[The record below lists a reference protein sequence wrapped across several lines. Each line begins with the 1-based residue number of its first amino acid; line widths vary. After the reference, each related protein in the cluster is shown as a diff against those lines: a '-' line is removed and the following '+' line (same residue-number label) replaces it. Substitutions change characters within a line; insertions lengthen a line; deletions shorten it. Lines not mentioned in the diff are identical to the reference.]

1 MKREQVLIFANPI
14 AGRGRAK
21 RIAGVLEEELKKRG
35 FGVKIFLSKPSES
48 AHAHEYVS
56 MAPRSGKIRAAI
68 VIGGDGTLRGVAQWA
83 LDNAFPNKEA
93 MCATGELGELPY
105 PLLIVPMGTA
115 NLMGKHLGVQWTDEN
130 IGEEVAEALEVGNV
144 RYLDVAKTNGGI
156 FLLMAGVGF
165 DAWVVHELDRVRSGP
180 IDLMTYIM
188 PAVKAIAEYRFPVLE
203 VFVDGKKVF
212 KKAPALALVGNIREY
227 GTGFAILPAARPDD
241 QLLDV
246 CVMPCASPKDLIK
259 LALSAAAGEHVQQEG
274 VVYVKGRQV
283 RIESS
288 TAVPVQVDGEPAGMT
303 PVEIDLLPC
312 RIPFIVPP

>member
-1 MKREQVLIFANPI
+1 MRQVLIFANPI
-14 AGRGRAK
+14 AGRGKAK
-21 RIAGVLEEELKKRG
+21 RIAEALESELKKRG
-35 FGVKIFLSKPSES
+35 YGVKVFLNKIDPTKKLD
-48 AHAHEYVS
+48 
-56 MAPRSGKIRAAI
+56 GKVKAAI

-83 LDNAFPNKEA
+83 IDSAFPDQAA
-93 MCATGELGELPY
+93 MCANGDLAQLPY

-115 NLMGKHLGVQWTDEN
+115 NLMGKHLGVQWSDEN
-130 IGEEVAEALEVGNV
+130 IGEEVAVALEAGNV
-144 RYLDVAKTNGGI
+144 QWLDVARTKGGI

-180 IDLMTYIM
+180 IDLMNYIM
-188 PAVKAIAEYRFPVLE
+188 PGLKAIAEYRFPVLE

-283 RIESS
+283 RIESA
-288 TAVPVQVDGEPAGMT
+288 TPVPVQVDGEPAGMT

-312 RIPFIVPP
+312 RIPFIVPSL

>member
-1 MKREQVLIFANPI
+1 MKREQILIFANPI

-21 RIAGVLEEELKKRG
+21 RIAATLEEELKRRG
-35 FGVKIFLSKPSES
+35 YAVKVFLNKVDSTRQVDGRVK
-48 AHAHEYVS
+48 
-56 MAPRSGKIRAAI
+56 AAI

-83 LDNAFPNKEA
+83 IDSAFPNQEA
-93 MCATGELGELPY
+93 MCASGELANLPY

-115 NLMGKHLGVQWTDEN
+115 NLMGKHLGVNWTDEN
-130 IGEEVAEALEVGNV
+130 IGEEVAQALAAANV
-144 RYLDVAKTNGGI
+144 RQLDVARTNGGI

-180 IDLMTYIM
+180 IDLMNYIM
-188 PAVKAIAEYRFPVLE
+188 PAVKAIAEYQFPRLE
-203 VFVDGKKVF
+203 VTVDGKKVF

-227 GTGFAILPAARPDD
+227 GTGFAILPQARPDD

-274 VVYVKGRQV
+274 VVYVKGRNV
-283 RIESS
+283 RIESA
-288 TAVPVQVDGEPAGMT
+288 TPVPVQVDGEPAGQT
-303 PVEIDLLPC
+303 PVDIDLLPC
-312 RIPFIVPP
+312 RIPFIVPSSSDI

>member
-14 AGRGRAK
+14 AGRGKAQ
-21 RIAGVLEEELKKRG
+21 RIAAVLEEELKGRG
-35 FGVKIFLSKPSES
+35 YGVRVFLNKIDS
-48 AHAHEYVS
+48 AK
-56 MAPRSGKIRAAI
+56 KIDGWVKAAI

-83 LDNAFPNKEA
+83 IDTAYPNQEA
-93 MCATGELGELPY
+93 MCASGELANLPY

-115 NLMGKHLGVQWTDEN
+115 NLMGKHLGVNWSEEN
-130 IGEEVAEALEVGNV
+130 IGEEIASALEVGRV
-144 RYLDVAKTNGGI
+144 QQLDVARTNGGI

-165 DAWVVHELDRVRSGP
+165 DAWVVHELDRIRDGP
-180 IDLMTYIM
+180 IDITKYIM
-188 PAVKAIAEYRFPVLE
+188 PAVKAITGYQFPTLAVS
-203 VFVDGKKVF
+203 VDGKQVF

-227 GTGFAILPAARPDD
+227 GTGFAILPQARPDD

-274 VVYVKGRQV
+274 VVYVKGRRV
-283 RIESS
+283 RIESAS
-288 TAVPVQVDGEPAGMT
+288 PVPVQVDGEPAGMT

-312 RIPFIVPP
+312 RIPFIVPPESDI